1 MPFDLW
7 AFPPQLP
14 KGLHS
19 SLGFSGDAMLTAE
32 TVRKMLNY
40 DPDTGVFYWLKRR
53 NKVQIGDVAGSK
65 DYRGYI
71 RIRLYKKRYMAH
83 RLAWLFVHGNWPVLE
98 IDHINGIC
106 DDNRLS
112 NLREATRAQNTQN
125 KRRQQNNTSGFK
137 GVHFNVREK
146 RFQADIKARGTALRL
161 GFYDTAEEAY
171 RAYCEAAH
179 QLHGEFARLK

>member
-1 MPFDLW
+1 
-7 AFPPQLP
+7 
-14 KGLHS
+14 
-19 SLGFSGDAMLTAE
+19 MLTAE
-32 TVRKMLNY
+32 VVREWLDYN
-40 DPDTGVFYWLKRR
+40 PETGVFYWLKRR
-53 NKVQIGDVAGSK
+53 NKLQIGDVAGSK

-71 RIRLYKKRYMAH
+71 RIRLHKKRCMAH
-83 RLAWLFVHGNWPVLE
+83 RLAWLIVHGNWPVLE
-98 IDHINGIC
+98 IDHINGIR

-125 KRRQQNNTSGFK
+125 KRRQKNNTSGFK

-171 RAYCEAAH
+171 QAYCEAAH